1 MNIRQDPSTSGKI
14 ISKLN
19 KNAEFQ
25 IIEEAPDN
33 NPSNAWYLIRTRSG
47 FTGWLCGIYNGNVK
61 YKDLSQPDLLQKEIA
76 GDLARGLYSKEEI
89 SDVPKPLPS
98 DQEEEVF
105 EVETPLP
112 LDQEEEVSEV
122 AKPLPSE
129 KAESWYVLLRRMNI
143 RQDSSTSGKIISKL
157 NKNAEFQII
166 EEAPDNN
173 PSNAWYLI
181 RTRSG
186 FTGWLCGIY
195 NGNVKFKDLSQPDFL
210 APR

>member
-1 MNIRQDPSTSGKI
+1 
-14 ISKLN
+14 
-19 KNAEFQ
+19 
-25 IIEEAPDN
+25 
-33 NPSNAWYLIRTRSG
+33 
-47 FTGWLCGIYNGNVK
+47 
-61 YKDLSQPDLLQKEIA
+61 
-76 GDLARGLYSKEEI
+76 
-89 SDVPKPLPS
+89 LPS

-186 FTGWLCGIY
+186 ISGWLCGIY
-195 NGNVKFKDLSQPDFL
+195 DGNVKYKDLPQSDFL